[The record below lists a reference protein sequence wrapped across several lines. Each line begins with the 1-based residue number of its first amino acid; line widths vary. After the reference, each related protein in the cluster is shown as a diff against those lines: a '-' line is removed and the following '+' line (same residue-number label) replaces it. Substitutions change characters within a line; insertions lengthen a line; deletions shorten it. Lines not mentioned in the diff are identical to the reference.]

1 MTVHDT
7 LLSFGL
13 IILSGIVFRRLRV
26 GGLDA
31 NDIRQAINACVLNL
45 FVPALCL
52 RIFYDSMLDF
62 EAVLVPIVSSV
73 TILLTLAMAFL
84 LYRLLERWFKI
95 SPAERAVL
103 IIGSA
108 FGNTTFLGL
117 PVISE
122 VFGQGAARY
131 VLYYDLFSTTPLLWL
146 VAAQIASV
154 HGTGK
159 GVRLT
164 QSIRTI
170 ALLPPIWG
178 IAGGVA
184 LKAANVS
191 LPAFVLKSLTMLGN
205 LVVPLMIFSIGLA
218 ITLPKIKHAWAVVPA
233 AIIKLAVGPVI
244 AFEVAGGIGL
254 KGVAMNSCI
263 VEAAMPTMVVSLLI
277 AARYNLDVTLC
288 ALLIVVTTAI
298 SFITLPIVVSL
309 ITG

>member
-1 MTVHDT
+1 MYDT

-13 IILSGIVFRRLRV
+13 IILAGIVFRQMRV

-31 NDIRQAINACVLNL
+31 NDIRSAINTCVLNL

-52 RIFYDSMLDF
+52 RIFYTSRLDF
-62 EAVLVPIVSSV
+62 EAVLVPLVSSV
-73 TILLTLAMAFL
+73 TIVLSLFL
-84 LYRLLERWFKI
+84 SFLVYRLLDRWFKVNP
-95 SPAERAVL
+95 SERGVF

-117 PVISE
+117 PVIVE
-122 VFGQGAARY
+122 TFGQGAAKY
-131 VLYYDLFSTTPLLWL
+131 VMYYDLFSTTPLLWL
-146 VAAQIASV
+146 VAAQIASI

-159 GVRLT
+159 GVKLT

-170 ALLPPIWG
+170 ALLPPLWG
-178 IAGGVA
+178 IAAGVV
-184 LKAANVS
+184 LKSVNIT
-191 LPAFVLKSLTMLGN
+191 LPAFVLKSVTMLGD

-233 AIIKLAVGPVI
+233 VVIKLAAGPLI
-244 AFEVAGGIGL
+244 ASKAAVAIGL

-277 AARYNLDVTLC
+277 AARYNLDVSLS
-288 ALLIVVTTAI
+288 AFLIVVTTAV
-298 SFITLPIVVSL
+298 SFITLPFVVSL